1 MSAFATRP
9 RGGALATRGL
19 AAHLSWKQA
28 ELLLILEDGPKTV
41 HEIGEVMRELYDRD
55 MIRGRTPMYWGVD
68 DQAARAC
75 AKGLER
81 RGLVE
86 ECNGVW
92 SLTPAG
98 REAAG
103 MVR

>member
-1 MSAFATRP
+1 VSALAARP

-28 ELLLILEDGPKTV
+28 ELLLILEDGSKSV
-41 HEIGEVMRELYDRD
+41 REIGEVMRELYDRD
-55 MIRGRTPMYWGVD
+55 VIRGRQPMYFGVD
-68 DQAARAC
+68 DQGVRSC

-81 RGLVE
+81 RGLVD
-86 ECNGVW
+86 ECNGIW
-92 SLTPAG
+92 DLTPAG

>member
-19 AAHLSWKQA
+19 AAHHSWKQA
-28 ELLLILEDGPKTV
+28 ELLLILDDGPKTA

-55 MIRGRTPMYWGVD
+55 VIRGRRPMYLGVD
-68 DQAARAC
+68 DQGVRAC

-86 ECNGVW
+86 ECNGIW
-92 SLTPAG
+92 SLAAAG
-98 REAAG
+98 SEAAV